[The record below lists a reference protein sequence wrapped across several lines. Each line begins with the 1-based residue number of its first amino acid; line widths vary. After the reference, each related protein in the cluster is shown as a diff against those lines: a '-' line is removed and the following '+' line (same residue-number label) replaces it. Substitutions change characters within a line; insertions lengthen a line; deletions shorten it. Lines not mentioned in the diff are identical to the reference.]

1 VPKTKKITGDNNDNS
16 GLSRTERKK
25 LERTQK
31 LLQTAAE
38 VFAEKGYDN
47 TSLEDIA
54 ERMDMRAPSLYHY
67 VKTKEELFM
76 RCADVMVASV
86 FENLEQAS
94 KISGCPMQRI
104 ENMLYVQILGQLRDF
119 YPNHI
124 PLFVRV
130 TSHEP
135 TLKTYIT
142 EVRKKHF
149 KMFADVAQEAASTGQ
164 IEQQQWALG
173 LRLVFGSLGSLHQ
186 WYRPDGGV
194 TPEDMAHD
202 ITKLLLRLLSPQPI

>member
-1 VPKTKKITGDNNDNS
+1 VPQTNKNDKTDS
-16 GLSRTERKK
+16 SELSRTERKK
-25 LERTQK
+25 QERTQK
-31 LLQTAAE
+31 LFQTAAE
-38 VFAEKGYDN
+38 VFAKQGYDN

-54 ERMDMRAPSLYHY
+54 EQMDMRAPSLYHY

-94 KISGCPMQRI
+94 NISGCPMQRL

-135 TLKTYIT
+135 ALKKYIIG
-142 EVRKKHF
+142 VRKKHF
-149 KMFADVAQEAASTGQ
+149 KLFADVAQEAASAGL
-164 IEQQQWALG
+164 EQQQWALG

-186 WYRPDGGV
+186 WYRPDGSV
-194 TPEDMAHD
+194 PPEDMARD
-202 ITKLLLRLLSPQPI
+202 ITKLLFRLLSPQEK

>member
-1 VPKTKKITGDNNDNS
+1 MIK
-16 GLSRTERKK
+16 RTIPSLVEPS
-25 LERTQK
+25 
-31 LLQTAAE
+31 
-38 VFAEKGYDN
+38 EKNN

-54 ERMDMRAPSLYHY
+54 EQMDMRAPSLYHY

-94 KISGCPMQRI
+94 NISGCPMQRL
-104 ENMLYVQILGQLRDF
+104 ENMLYVQMQILGQLRDF

-135 TLKTYIT
+135 ALKKYIIG
-142 EVRKKHF
+142 VRKKHF
-149 KMFADVAQEAASTGQ
+149 KLFADVAQEAASAGQ
-164 IEQQQWALG
+164 IEQQQWALGLRLVLALG

-186 WYRPDGGV
+186 WYRPDGSV
-194 TPEDMAHD
+194 PPEDMARD
-202 ITKLLLRLLSPQPI
+202 ITKLLFRLLSPQEK

>member
-1 VPKTKKITGDNNDNS
+1 VPQTSKNDKKDS
-16 GLSRTERKK
+16 SALSRTERKK
-25 LERTQK
+25 QERTQK
-31 LLQTAAE
+31 LLRTAAE

-54 ERMDMRAPSLYHY
+54 EKMDMRAPSLYHY

-86 FENLEQAS
+86 FDNLIQAS
-94 KISGCPMQRI
+94 KITGCPMQRL

-135 TLKTYIT
+135 TLKKYIVR
-142 EVRKKHF
+142 VRKEHF
-149 KMFADVAQEAASTGQ
+149 KLFADVAQEAATIGQ

-186 WYRPDGGV
+186 WYRPDGDMP
-194 TPEDMAHD
+194 PEDMAKD
-202 ITKLLLRLLSPQPI
+202 ITKLLLRLVSPQPM

>member
-1 VPKTKKITGDNNDNS
+1 VPQTNENDQKDS
-16 GLSRTERKK
+16 SALSRTERKK
-25 LERTQK
+25 KERTRK

-38 VFAEKGYDN
+38 VFAKKGYDN

-54 ERMDMRAPSLYHY
+54 EQMDMRAPSLYHY

-86 FENLEQAS
+86 FKNLEQA
-94 KISGCPMQRI
+94 QRF

-135 TLKTYIT
+135 ALKKYIT
-142 EVRKKHF
+142 GVRKEHF
-149 KMFADVAQEAASTGQ
+149 KIFADVAQEAASTGQ

-186 WYRPDGGV
+186 WYRPDGGMA
-194 TPEDMAHD
+194 PEDMARD

>member
-1 VPKTKKITGDNNDNS
+1 VPQTNENDQKDS
-16 GLSRTERKK
+16 SALSRTERKK
-25 LERTQK
+25 KERTRK

-38 VFAEKGYDN
+38 VFAKKGYDN

-54 ERMDMRAPSLYHY
+54 EQMDMRAPSLYHY

-86 FENLEQAS
+86 FKNLEQAS
-94 KISGCPMQRI
+94 KISGCPMQRL

-135 TLKTYIT
+135 ALKKCVKNISKYLLMWRKKRPLPVKLSNNNGRSDCVWFLVLLDPCTNGIGRMVGWRLKTWRAI
-142 EVRKKHF
+142 
-149 KMFADVAQEAASTGQ
+149 
-164 IEQQQWALG
+164 
-173 LRLVFGSLGSLHQ
+173 
-186 WYRPDGGV
+186 
-194 TPEDMAHD
+194 
-202 ITKLLLRLLSPQPI
+202 SPSCYCAC

>member
-1 VPKTKKITGDNNDNS
+1 VPQTSKNDKKDS
-16 GLSRTERKK
+16 SALSRTERKK
-25 LERTQK
+25 QERTQK
-31 LLQTAAE
+31 LLRTAAE

-54 ERMDMRAPSLYHY
+54 EKMDMRAPSLYHY
-67 VKTKEELFM
+67 VKTKEEL
-76 RCADVMVASV
+76 
-86 FENLEQAS
+86 
-94 KISGCPMQRI
+94 
-104 ENMLYVQILGQLRDF
+104 

-135 TLKTYIT
+135 TLKKYIVR
-142 EVRKKHF
+142 VRKEHF
-149 KMFADVAQEAASTGQ
+149 KLFADVAQEAATIGQ

-186 WYRPDGGV
+186 WYRPDGDMP
-194 TPEDMAHD
+194 PEDMAKD
-202 ITKLLLRLLSPQPI
+202 ITKLLLRLVSPQPM

>member
-1 VPKTKKITGDNNDNS
+1 VPQTSKNDKKDS
-16 GLSRTERKK
+16 SALSRTERKK
-25 LERTQK
+25 QERTQK
-31 LLQTAAE
+31 LLRTAAE

-54 ERMDMRAPSLYHY
+54 EKMDMRAPSLYHY

-86 FENLEQAS
+86 FDNLIQAS
-94 KISGCPMQRI
+94 KITGCPMQRL

-135 TLKTYIT
+135 ALKKYIVG
-142 EVRKKHF
+142 VRKKHF
-149 KMFADVAQEAASTGQ
+149 KLFADVAQEAATIGQ
-164 IEQQQWALG
+164 IERQQWALG

-186 WYRPDGGV
+186 WYRPDGDMP
-194 TPEDMAHD
+194 PEDMAKD
-202 ITKLLLRLLSPQPI
+202 ITKLLLRLVSPQPM